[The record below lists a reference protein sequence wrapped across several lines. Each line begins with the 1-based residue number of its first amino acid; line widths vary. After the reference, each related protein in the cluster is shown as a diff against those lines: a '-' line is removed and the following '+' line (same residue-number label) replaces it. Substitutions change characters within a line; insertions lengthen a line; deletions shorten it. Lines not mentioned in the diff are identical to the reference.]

1 MGQIVSSRSLET
13 SLLAFFHRLREAGV
27 PVAMVEVLDAFAC
40 LAHVDLAD
48 RSQFRAALFA
58 TLVKRPEDQQAFA
71 VLFDVCFPLTSARGS
86 SFGPG
91 ADEDGL
97 HPPGSE
103 AGPPAAERTPA
114 GEEAGRAVHSPAD
127 DRGDGPTDGAWDGPW
142 EGSDGLLAAL
152 LDALRRDDEAAMR
165 ALAGLAVERFG
176 GLEAQ
181 PKASERYYLYRILRQ
196 VELYRLL
203 AMALA
208 DSQGPDPAARHGR
221 EELARRIEDFRR
233 LLATQLRHRMAASV
247 GPEQLAELYRE
258 RRLEDVDFL
267 AANAGQLRELRQAVR
282 PLARKLAARA
292 AQKRRL
298 RRRGRLDV
306 RRTVRRSLSAGGVP
320 VDPAFRVVRASKPDL
335 YVLAD
340 VSGSVIEFAKFT
352 LSLLHAMN
360 AEFAKLRSFAFVD
373 GIDEVTGLLEEGGHR
388 MDLRGAFAR
397 AKLVADD
404 GHSHYGNVF
413 RRFAERYG
421 GDIDARSTVL
431 VMGDARNNYREPGLA
446 AFRELAERSRRLY
459 WLNPEPRDDWD
470 TTDSII
476 SAYGP
481 ACDRVFEV
489 RTLRQLTACVDEI
502 T

>member
-1 MGQIVSSRSLET
+1 MEGIVSTSEWRPPRALET
-13 SLLAFFHRLREAGV
+13 SLLEFFHRLREAGV
-27 PVAMVEVLDAFAC
+27 PVSMVEVLDAFAC
-40 LAHVDLAD
+40 LAHVELAD
-48 RSQFRAALFA
+48 RSQFRSALFA

-71 VLFDVCFPLTSARGS
+71 VLFDVCFPLTAARAGAAPGPDDAS
-86 SFGPG
+86 PGPG
-91 ADEDGL
+91 DAAPPSLDAGAPEREGSP
-97 HPPGSE
+97 PPG
-103 AGPPAAERTPA
+103 G
-114 GEEAGRAVHSPAD
+114 V
-127 DRGDGPTDGAWDGPW
+127 RGDVHTPQDA
-142 EGSDGLLAAL
+142 SDELLAAL
-152 LDALRRDDEAAMR
+152 LDALRSGDEAALR
-165 ALAGLAVERFG
+165 ALAGLAVDRHA
-176 GLEAQ
+176 GLDAQ
-181 PKASERYYLYRILRQ
+181 PEASERYYLYRVLRQ

-208 DSQGPDPAARHGR
+208 DDDDPEGAARHGR
-221 EELARRIEDFRR
+221 QELARRIEDFRR
-233 LLATQLRHRMAASV
+233 LLAEQLRHRMAVSV
-247 GPEQLAELYRE
+247 GPRQAAELYRE
-258 RRLEDVDFL
+258 RQLDDVDFL
-267 AANAGQLRELRQAVR
+267 AANASQLRELRQAVR

-306 RRTVRRSLSAGGVP
+306 RRTVRRSLSSGGVP
-320 VDPAFRVVRASKPDL
+320 VDPAFRAIRASKPDL

-373 GIDEVTGLLEEGGHR
+373 GIDEVTGLLDEGGHR

-404 GHSHYGNVF
+404 GHSHYGRVF

-421 GDIDARSTVL
+421 GDVDGRSTL
-431 VMGDARNNYREPGLA
+431 IVMGDARNNYREPGLEA
-446 AFRELAERSRRLY
+446 LRSLAERSRRLY
-459 WLNPEPRDDWD
+459 WLNPEPRDEWD
-470 TTDSII
+470 TTDSIM
-476 SAYGP
+476 SVYGP

>member
-1 MGQIVSSRSLET
+1 MEGIVSTSEWRPPRALET
-13 SLLAFFHRLREAGV
+13 SLLEFFHRLREASV
-27 PVAMVEVLDAFAC
+27 PVSMVEVLDAFAC
-40 LAHVDLAD
+40 LAHVELAD
-48 RSQFRAALFA
+48 RAQFRSALFA

-71 VLFDVCFPLTSARGS
+71 VLFDVCFPLTTARAGAGAGPEDAARPEDAAASPLDAGAPEREGS
-86 SFGPG
+86 PRP
-91 ADEDGL
+91 DGL
-97 HPPGSE
+97 
-103 AGPPAAERTPA
+103 
-114 GEEAGRAVHSPAD
+114 
-127 DRGDGPTDGAWDGPW
+127 RGDVHTPQDA
-142 EGSDGLLAAL
+142 SDELLAAL
-152 LDALRRDDEAAMR
+152 LDALRSGDEAALR
-165 ALAGLAVERFG
+165 ALAGLAVDRYA
-176 GLEAQ
+176 GLDAQ
-181 PKASERYYLYRILRQ
+181 PEASERYYLYRVLRQ

-203 AMALA
+203 AIALA
-208 DSQGPDPAARHGR
+208 DNDDPEGAARHGR
-221 EELARRIEDFRR
+221 QELARRIEDFRR
-233 LLATQLRHRMAASV
+233 LLAEQLRHRMAVSV
-247 GPEQLAELYRE
+247 GPRQAAELYRE
-258 RRLEDVDFL
+258 RQLDDVDFL
-267 AANAGQLRELRQAVR
+267 AANASQLRELRQAVR

-306 RRTVRRSLSAGGVP
+306 RRTVRRSLSVGGVP
-320 VDPAFRVVRASKPDL
+320 VDPAFRAVRASKPDL

-373 GIDEVTGLLEEGGHR
+373 GIDEVTGLLDEGGHR

-404 GHSHYGNVF
+404 GHSHYGKVF

-421 GDIDARSTVL
+421 GDVDGRTTLI
-431 VMGDARNNYREPGLA
+431 VMGDARNNYREPGLE
-446 AFRELAERSRRLY
+446 AFRSLAERSRRLY
-459 WLNPEPRDDWD
+459 WLNPEPRDEWD
-470 TTDSII
+470 TTDSIV
-476 SAYGP
+476 SVYGP